1 MAEFHVVIEGLDFD
15 EATTRAIN
23 DDIQKVVL
31 GHLADVDLT
40 SRGKQ
45 SGLVAFRP
53 HPDWWGLVA
62 RILAQGELAKVAG
75 VKELSGRLGP

>member
-15 EATTRAIN
+15 EDTNRQIN

-31 GHLADVDLT
+31 GHLADQDLT
-40 SRGKQ
+40 IKGRQ

-53 HPDWWGLVA
+53 HPDWWGLVL
-62 RILAQGELAKVAG
+62 RILTQGELNKVAG
-75 VKELSGRLGP
+75 VKDLTGRLGP